1 MKNVKIVCLVAVLL
15 LAVAA
20 VCAKENKQVKQHWR
34 EAASAFNHSLE
45 ERTMSAL
52 ALGHMNPDT
61 DSIIA
66 AIAAADLYSKRG
78 KDVTPAAQGKP
89 TPETEFVLNKFGL
102 TAPQVIDDVAGKD
115 IYLVD
120 FSDLAQA
127 PKGLA
132 EANVLG
138 IVDHHKLGDVTT
150 SSPLEA
156 WIWPVGCT
164 GTVLKNMYDFY
175 GVEIPKAIAGGM
187 LCAILSDTVMFK
199 SPTCTDA
206 DKKAVE
212 ALAKIAGVDDV
223 MALGM
228 EMFKV
233 KSAVDGASMKDLV
246 FRDYKD
252 FNMNGNKVGIGQLEV
267 VDLSILDK
275 VKAGLQ
281 EEIAK
286 VKAEG
291 RHSVF
296 LLLTDIMKEGS
307 EMLMVSDDPS
317 VVEKAF
323 GVKTDG
329 APVWL
334 PGVMSRKK
342 QVVPNFEKA
351 FK

>member
-1 MKNVKIVCLVAVLL
+1 
-15 LAVAA
+15 
-20 VCAKENKQVKQHWR
+20 
-34 EAASAFNHSLE
+34 
-45 ERTMSAL
+45 MSAL
-52 ALGHMNPDT
+52 VLGHMNPDT
-61 DSIIA
+61 DSIVS
-66 AIAAADLYSKRG
+66 AIVAADLYSKRG
-78 KDVTPAAQGKP
+78 MDVTPVAQGAP
-89 TPETEFVLNKFGL
+89 TPETEFVLKKFGIA
-102 TAPQVIDDVAGKD
+102 APQVVADVAGKD
-115 IYLVD
+115 VYLVD
-120 FSDLAQA
+120 YSDLAQA
-127 PKGLA
+127 PKGMDSA
-132 EANVLG
+132 TVLG

-164 GTVLKNMYDFY
+164 NTVLKNMYDFY
-175 GVEIPKAIAGGM
+175 GIEIPKNLAGAM
-187 LCAILSDTVMFK
+187 LCAILSDTVIFK
-199 SPTCTDA
+199 SPTCTPA

-212 ALAKIAGVDDV
+212 ELAKIAGVSDV
-223 MALGM
+223 VALGM

-233 KSAVDGASMKDLV
+233 KSAVDGTPMKDFV

-252 FNMNGNKVGIGQLEV
+252 FDMNGNKVGIGQLEV
-267 VDLSILDK
+267 VDLSILEP

-281 EEIAK
+281 AEIEK

-307 EMLMVSDDPS
+307 EMLIVSDDPS

-323 GVKTDG
+323 GVKAEGST
-329 APVWL
+329 VWL